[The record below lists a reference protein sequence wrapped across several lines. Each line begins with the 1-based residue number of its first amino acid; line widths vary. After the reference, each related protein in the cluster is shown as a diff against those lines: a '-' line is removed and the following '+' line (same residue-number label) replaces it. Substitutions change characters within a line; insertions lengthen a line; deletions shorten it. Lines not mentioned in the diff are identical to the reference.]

1 MTTKPHELLKAQR
14 LAKGRTQQAMAD
26 ALQMDKATY
35 HRLEKGERRYLV
47 EDAVAAADFL
57 GVSFLSVTVKPSPD
71 RREAA

>member
-35 HRLEKGERRYLV
+35 HRLENGERRYLV
-47 EDAVAAADFL
+47 DDAILASDFL
-57 GVSFLSVTVKPSPD
+57 GVPFLTVTIKAS
-71 RREAA
+71 RAESKAA